1 MVHLLLVLLYGKYL
15 FKVGR
20 QTDMRSTKNKYV
32 FVLLYKLDNAT
43 MKKCSTFVKHL
54 FHIFLFFLNT
64 PFVYYQVQSFILP
77 MRQWENKDKNQTTK
91 SKILFLFFL
100 TLAELQNLFLVNLKT
115 CAKLNQICQWMK
127 ILVFSYK
134 ILDLLTDKKIWV

>member
-1 MVHLLLVLLYGKYL
+1 MVHLLLVLLYLKYL

-32 FVLLYKLDNAT
+32 FVLLYVLDNAT
-43 MKKCSTFVKHL
+43 MKKCSTFVKQM

-77 MRQWENKDKNQTTK
+77 MRQWENKNKNQTTK
-91 SKILFLFFL
+91 SKILFLFLL
-100 TLAELQNLFLVNLKT
+100 TLAELQNLFLVNL
-115 CAKLNQICQWMK
+115 
-127 ILVFSYK
+127 
-134 ILDLLTDKKIWV
+134 